1 MGLNFIYVFLNDILS
16 AKHVSGAYRGF
27 YSHADSASSWWRVM
41 ALILLISSMGL
52 VVGLVA
58 LGIMFTQQRYPL
70 AEKES
75 LSATLQQ
82 LAKKFCQELI
92 KQSELKTKNTAEHKC
107 SPCASRWRYH
117 GDSCYGFFRHNRTW
131 EESKQYC
138 AEQNATLVK
147 AASQGT
153 VVVTAALVHTTGFR
167 MEEAV
172 TISFKSGK
180 FGIADF
186 LIQSLWKFKDGYWV
200 GVYHDEPSRSWF
212 WLDGSSPLSDLQE
225 EGVTRVSA
233 SVMQRFKGCVC
244 TIHSERIY
252 FFTHSQV
259 FPGATGWKYSLS
271 GQSVNSCRIDR
282 AIAVRQGVLLS
293 TGCSSYG
300 SSHNWTLSSFM
311 R

>member
-1 MGLNFIYVFLNDILS
+1 MQDEDGYITLNIKPRKPTLS
-16 AKHVSGAYRGF
+16 S
-27 YSHADSASSWWRVM
+27 ADSASSWWRVM

-58 LGIMFTQQRYPL
+58 LGIMSVTQQRYPL

-153 VVVTAALVHTTGFR
+153 VEYLTSRITSVRWIGLSR
-167 MEEAV
+167 QN
-172 TISFKSGK
+172 SN
-180 FGIADF
+180 
-186 LIQSLWKFKDGYWV
+186 KDWMWE
-200 GVYHDEPSRSWF
+200 D
-212 WLDGSSPLSDLQE
+212 SSVLPKNMID
-225 EGVTRVSA
+225 
-233 SVMQRFKGCVC
+233 
-244 TIHSERIY
+244 
-252 FFTHSQV
+252 
-259 FPGATGWKYSLS
+259 LS
-271 GQSVNSCRIDR
+271 GNPRENMNCAYLYNGKIHPASCEDR
-282 AIAVRQGVLLS
+282 HYLMCERKAGLPRVDQLL
-293 TGCSSYG
+293 
-300 SSHNWTLSSFM
+300 
-311 R
+311 